1 MATTTLKPY
10 GGPGPAYGTIAGKA
24 PAADGP
30 HNPGAITT
38 LWAWGGP
45 GGRRTFADKA
55 PAEVVTAEVVGG
67 DDVPWGFQT
76 GSKRRGSKRKRRT
89 DAERIAEL
97 QRVYARVMGEAEPAA
112 AVVAAVQPY
121 VEAASDAR
129 VPPVEAIDWR
139 GLLRDLDAIAVLLQ
153 YEQAVM
159 DDDAAITLLLL
170 T

>member
-1 MATTTLKPY
+1 MAVDTSTPAPTTP
-10 GGPGPAYGTIAGKA
+10 
-24 PAADGP
+24 
-30 HNPGAITT
+30 
-38 LWAWGGP
+38 
-45 GGRRTFADKA
+45 
-55 PAEVVTAEVVGG
+55 EVVGG

-121 VEAASDAR
+121 VEVASDAR